1 MTELILFHL
10 LIYYLRGI
18 TYNFPLDF
26 KFMANIRRGCSHYTG
41 VRGYQDRYPGEGAVV
56 YST

>member
-1 MTELILFHL
+1 MTELILLHP

-26 KFMANIRRGCSHYTG
+26 VLMANIHRGCSYCTG
-41 VRGYQDRYPGEGAVV
+41 VRGYQDRYPGEGAAM
-56 YST
+56 YLG